1 MELSTGVFI
10 SPVIDL
16 DRTSVTLISNRI
28 NNVID
33 DFATDSRVATT
44 ADDPSAFV
52 YATQVTE
59 LEIPATTLK
68 VLLSAYINEES
79 DVRAIIFQIIQ
90 MKHQYSILSQDST
103 IVMI

>member
-1 MELSTGVFI
+1 M
-10 SPVIDL
+10 
-16 DRTSVTLISNRI
+16 TLISNRI

-33 DFATDSRVATT
+33 NFTTDSRVTT

-68 VLLSAYINEES
+68 VLLSAYINEDS
-79 DVRAIIFQIIQ
+79 DVRVFYYISNNPDETPVFYPFPGF
-90 MKHQYSILSQDST
+90 KNSDDLTREERNSQRNF
-103 IVMI
+103 